1 MKLSKQLAGWMMY
14 DFANSAFTTI
24 IVTVVY
30 SVYFINVVVGGAASN
45 GEMLWGLAVGISMTL
60 VALTAPIL
68 GAVADYSR
76 SKKKF
81 LFINTYLTII
91 FTALLY
97 FVGPGQ
103 ISKGMIFFIIAN
115 YGFNSANVFYDAFL
129 PEITTPENMGRVS
142 GFGWALG
149 YMGGLL
155 ALVLSLLITQYSVR
169 WVFPMISVHFFVFSL
184 FTFFWLKEVKLPS
197 KRTNYFKTAYKR
209 VYSSIRNMRSYP
221 ELLKFMLSYFIY
233 NDGITTVI
241 VFASI
246 YGITR
251 FGMTTRDMLIYF
263 ILAQF
268 TSILGSALFGWL
280 TDKKGVKLSLSVA
293 LIVWITVVTWAFF
306 CGSAFEYYFVGLLA
320 GLAIGSSQSN
330 SRTMLSML
338 TPHDRQAEFFGFY
351 TLTGRLSSII
361 GPILYGWIAHASG
374 DIRYSILSLLLFF
387 LAGWIA
393 LQFVNPAKGLMDAG
407 NTMQT
412 QTNGG

>member
-1 MKLSKQLAGWMMY
+1 MKLSKQILGWMMY

-30 SVYFINVVVGGAASN
+30 SVYFIKVVVGGDPGY
-45 GEMLWGLAVGISMTL
+45 GEMLWGRAIGISMTM

-68 GAVADYSR
+68 GAVADFSR

-81 LFINTYLTII
+81 LFINCYLTVI
-91 FTALLY
+91 FTGLLY

-103 ISKGMIFFIIAN
+103 IFLGMIIFIIAN
-115 YGFNSANVFYDAFL
+115 FGFNSANVFYDAFL
-129 PEITTPENMGRVS
+129 PEITTHENIGKVS

-149 YMGGLL
+149 YVGGLL
-155 ALVLSLLITQYSVR
+155 ALLMSQFLIRYDLR
-169 WVFPMISVHFFVFSL
+169 YVFPMISVHFFVFSL
-184 FTFFWLKEVKLPS
+184 FTFFWLKEIRRPS
-197 KRTNYFKTAYKR
+197 KHTNYFKVAYRR
-209 VYSSIRNMRSYP
+209 VYSSLKNIKQYP
-221 ELLKFMLSYFIY
+221 QLLRFILSYFIY

-251 FGMTTRDMLIYF
+251 FGMTTQDMLVYF

-268 TSILGSALFGWL
+268 TSILGSALFGWF
-280 TDKKGVKLSLSVA
+280 TDKRGVKLSLSFS
-293 LIVWITVVTWAFF
+293 LMIWIAVVIWAFF
-306 CGSAFEYYFVGLLA
+306 CTSATQYYLVGLLA

-338 TPHDRQAEFFGFY
+338 TPDGRQAEFFGFY

-361 GPILYGWIAHASG
+361 GPIVYGWIAHATG
-374 DIRYSILSLLLFF
+374 NIRYSILSLLLFF

-393 LQFVNPAKGLMDAG
+393 LQFVNPEKGIADA
-407 NTMQT
+407 NKTLIT
-412 QTNGG
+412 S